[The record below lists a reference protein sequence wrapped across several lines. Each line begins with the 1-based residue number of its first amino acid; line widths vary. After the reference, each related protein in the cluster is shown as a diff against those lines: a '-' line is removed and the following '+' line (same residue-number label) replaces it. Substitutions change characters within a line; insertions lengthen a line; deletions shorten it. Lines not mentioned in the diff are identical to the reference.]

1 MPALKET
8 SAVALISTPMSY
20 VRLKLLAS
28 VVVIF
33 TIALFLWSLNHYN
46 DAALNCLTNPG
57 HRLSSALCS
66 SFPSLS
72 SSSSLPSHLPASP
85 PSHHGT
91 PQPKL
96 EFGQPNQLCDT
107 LGIATTHPLPFS
119 EWLIA
124 KNYTRT
130 YLRTHHLAP
139 ETQFESLETLHGRV
153 LQPFRPMNRGMTVD
167 PSSDEISQP
176 CPPIVDVDV
185 AADHD
190 PSHTSKIL
198 FGLATTTDR
207 LRHFLPSLLYSYG
220 STQASLLV
228 LIPSD
233 TKNLREQEAFF
244 RNAGLDITLQTSPL
258 EYTARYFSLV
268 NAFTSHIETHRPD
281 TTWVSWVDDDTFF
294 LSLPSLATNLS
305 TLNTSK
311 PIYLGSLSE
320 ASMQVD
326 AWGHI
331 GFGGA
336 GIFVSVPLLEQL
348 HEVYE
353 RCQVWGSQPG
363 DQKLAQCI
371 ETFSDANLTT
381 WDSLYQVDIRGV
393 VDGLFESGRRID
405 SLHHWESWYKKDVVK
420 MSTVAVVAGGRSIL
434 RRWRFDEGIILDEE
448 TRTRSKTFWVL
459 TNGYSL
465 VKYTLTDPKL
475 SATDAVDFDKIE
487 KTWDEEQGFE
497 RRLGPLRP
505 KEQAGVR
512 KERWLLEDAI
522 VIGGDVYQSY
532 VRDGEEGNARDGH
545 SVIELVWLGS
555 KI

>member
-1 MPALKET
+1 ML
-8 SAVALISTPMSY
+8 Y
-20 VRLKLLAS
+20 VRPKLLAS
-28 VVVIF
+28 VAAIF
-33 TIALFLWSLNHYN
+33 TIALFLWSLNHYD
-46 DAALNCLTNPG
+46 DAALNCFTKPG
-57 HRLSSALCS
+57 HRLSSGLCS
-66 SFPSLS
+66 SFPSFS
-72 SSSSLPSHLPASP
+72 SSSSSSSPPSPLPASS

-96 EFGQPNQLCDT
+96 ELGQPNQLCDT
-107 LGIATTHPLPFS
+107 SGIVTTHPLSFP

-130 YLRTHHLAP
+130 YLRAHRLAP
-139 ETQFESLETLHGRV
+139 ETQFKSLETIHGRV
-153 LQPFRPMNRGMTVD
+153 LQPFRPMNRGMTGD
-167 PSSDEISQP
+167 QSSNEKSQP
-176 CPPIVDVDV
+176 CPPVVDIDV

-190 PSHTSKIL
+190 PSQTSKIL

-228 LIPSD
+228 LVPSD
-233 TKNLREQEAFF
+233 TENLREHEAFF

-258 EYTARYFSLV
+258 EFTDRYFSLV
-268 NAFTSHIETHRPD
+268 NAFISHIETHRPD

-305 TLNTSK
+305 TLNASK

-320 ASMQVD
+320 ASTQVD
-326 AWGHI
+326 TWGHM

-336 GIFVSVPLLEQL
+336 GVFVSIPLLEQL
-348 HEVYE
+348 YDVYE
-353 RCQVWGSQPG
+353 MCVQWGSQPG

-371 ETFSDANLTT
+371 ETFSHTNLTT
-381 WDSLYQVDIRGV
+381 WDSLYQVDLRGV

-405 SLHHWESWYKKDVVK
+405 SLHHWDSWYTKDVVK
-420 MSTVAVVAGGRSIL
+420 MSTVAVVAGRRSVL

-448 TRTRSKTFWVL
+448 TRTISKIFWVL

-465 VKYTLTDPKL
+465 VKYTITDPKL
-475 SATDAVDFDKIE
+475 FATDAVDFDKIE
-487 KTWDEEQGFE
+487 KTWDEEHGFE

-532 VRDGEEGNARDGH
+532 VRNGEEENAREGH

-555 KI
+555 KM